1 MNLKNSLYL
10 FWRIGEFTL
19 KYKDNFDNILSVCSL
34 RFSYYYGLSNMF
46 SIENI
51 RLMRRFY
58 CYFPIFIKELEYL
71 NWEHYKI
78 LVNIFDVDERMFYFK
93 IALFCNISSYDLD
106 FLINNNYFLILKKE
120 I

>member
-1 MNLKNSLYL
+1 MNLNNSLYL

-19 KYKDNFDNILSVCSL
+19 KHKENFENVIYKCSL
-34 RFSYYYGLSNMF
+34 KFSYYYGLSDMF

-58 CYFPIFIKELEYL
+58 CYFPMFFNKLEEL

-93 IALFCNISSYDLD
+93 IAIFCKINSKDLEY
-106 FLINNNYFLILKKE
+106 LINNNYFMLLKKR
-120 I
+120 